1 MAVIQIQMTQG
12 AWKGKRYEFNDRS
25 ICVIGRA
32 LDCNILLPDDEQ
44 HSTISR
50 YHCLLDINPP
60 EICIRDFGSLNGTFV
75 NNKKIGQRNA
85 QEDIYKAQGL
95 IYPEYNLHHGDQI
108 QLGDT
113 ILEVAISSQNTKE
126 DSEGQQ
132 TEHTSKLEHQI
143 NMGESSEYIAE
154 GSLYKEGSQ
163 SNPLD
168 KVNKLLKQADSADQ
182 NKQQKPLSI
191 KGYIIRKEL
200 GRGNMGAVYL
210 ASHHQSR
217 SNVALK
223 VMLPKVESNPRAH
236 KQFMRETRNTQLLKH
251 KNIVRVYDVGC
262 HEGTYFFTTD
272 YCEGGS
278 VAQLIKNKGGRLPL
292 SLALKIY
299 LQILDGLAY
308 AHQVKVPSIVLADG
322 KTTSGTGLVHRDI
335 KPGNILL
342 SHQEGIWRARIAD
355 FGLAKAFDTA
365 GLSGRTATGVS
376 AGTPYYMPRQ
386 QIINFKL
393 AKPEVDIWA
402 ATATFYK
409 MLTGRHPRNYSR
421 RTDPWLTTLKMPP
434 VSIMDRDAPI
444 PSALGELIDKVL
456 NDKPQL
462 AFKSVI
468 ALKSDLLKV
477 I

>member
-1 MAVIQIQMTQG
+1 MSEIQITITRG
-12 AWKGKRYEFNDRS
+12 GKAGKQYTFNDRTV
-25 ICVIGRA
+25 CVIGRA
-32 LDCNILLPDDEQ
+32 LDCNILLPDDDQ

-75 NNKKIGQRNA
+75 NQNKIGQRDA
-85 QEDIYKAQGL
+85 SEDIFRAQGL
-95 IYPEYNLHHGDQI
+95 IYPEYNLHNGDKI

-113 ILEVAISSQNTKE
+113 ELEITVV
-126 DSEGQQ
+126 SEG
-132 TEHTSKLEHQI
+132 TEKDSVEHTSRLEHKI
-143 NMGESSEYIAE
+143 NMAE
-154 GSLYKEGSQ
+154 ASQ
-163 SNPLD
+163 SDPLD
-168 KVNKLLKQADSADQ
+168 KVNKMLQQEDNTDQ
-182 NKQQKPLSI
+182 NELEQELI
-191 KGYIIRKEL
+191 KGYVIRKEL

-210 ASHHQSR
+210 ASHQETR
-217 SNVALK
+217 ENVALK
-223 VMLPKVESNPRAH
+223 VMLPRVEASSRAH
-236 KQFMRETRNTQLLKH
+236 KQFMRETRNTRLLKH
-251 KNIVRVYDVGC
+251 KNIVQVYDIGC
-262 HEGTYFFTTD
+262 HEGTWFFTTD

-278 VAQLIKNKGGRLPL
+278 VARLLKSKGGRLPL

-308 AHQVKVPSIVLADG
+308 AHQVKVPAIVLADG
-322 KTTSGTGLVHRDI
+322 TTTSGVGLVHRDI

-342 SHQEGIWRARIAD
+342 TRQEGIWRAKIAD

-393 AKPEVDIWA
+393 ARPEVDIWA

-409 MLTGRHPRNYSR
+409 ILTGCHPRNYNK

-434 VSIMDRDAPI
+434 VSIMERDVSVPQN
-444 PSALGELIDKVL
+444 LGEFIDRVL
-456 NDKPQL
+456 NDKPKL
-462 AFKSVI
+462 AYQSVRD
-468 ALKSDLLKV
+468 LKTDLLKV
-477 I
+477 L

>member
-1 MAVIQIQMTQG
+1 VSEIQITITRG
-12 AWKGKRYEFNDRS
+12 GKAGKQYTFNDRTV
-25 ICVIGRA
+25 CVIGRA
-32 LDCNILLPDDEQ
+32 LDCNILLPDDDQ

-75 NNKKIGQRNA
+75 NQNKIGQRDA
-85 QEDIYKAQGL
+85 SEDIFRAQGL
-95 IYPEYNLHHGDQI
+95 IYPEYNLHNGDKI

-113 ILEVAISSQNTKE
+113 ELEITVV
-126 DSEGQQ
+126 SEG
-132 TEHTSKLEHQI
+132 TEKDLVEHTSRLEHKI
-143 NMGESSEYIAE
+143 NMAE
-154 GSLYKEGSQ
+154 ASQ
-163 SNPLD
+163 SDPLD
-168 KVNKLLKQADSADQ
+168 KVNKMLQQEDNTDQ
-182 NKQQKPLSI
+182 NELEQELI
-191 KGYIIRKEL
+191 KGYVIRKEL

-210 ASHHQSR
+210 ASHQETR
-217 SNVALK
+217 ENVALK
-223 VMLPKVESNPRAH
+223 VMLPRVEASSRAH
-236 KQFMRETRNTQLLKH
+236 KQFMRETRNTRLLKH
-251 KNIVRVYDVGC
+251 KNIVQVYDIGC
-262 HEGTYFFTTD
+262 HEGTWFFTTD

-278 VAQLIKNKGGRLPL
+278 VARLLKSKGGRLPL

-308 AHQVKVPSIVLADG
+308 AHQVKVPAIVLADG
-322 KTTSGTGLVHRDI
+322 TTTSGVGLVHRDI

-342 SHQEGIWRARIAD
+342 TRQEGIWRAKIAD

-393 AKPEVDIWA
+393 ARPEVDIWA

-409 MLTGRHPRNYSR
+409 ILTGCHPRNYNK

-434 VSIMDRDAPI
+434 VSIMERDVSVPQN
-444 PSALGELIDKVL
+444 LGEFIDRVL
-456 NDKPQL
+456 NDKPKL
-462 AFKSVI
+462 AYQSVRD
-468 ALKSDLLKV
+468 LKTDLLKV
-477 I
+477 L

>member
-1 MAVIQIQMTQG
+1 MSEIQITITRG
-12 AWKGKRYEFNDRS
+12 GKAGKQYTFNDRTV
-25 ICVIGRA
+25 CVIGRA
-32 LDCNILLPDDEQ
+32 LDCNILLPDDDQ

-75 NNKKIGQRNA
+75 NQNKIGQRDA
-85 QEDIYKAQGL
+85 SEDIFRAQGL
-95 IYPEYNLHHGDQI
+95 IYPEYNLHNGDKI

-113 ILEVAISSQNTKE
+113 ELEITVV
-126 DSEGQQ
+126 SEG
-132 TEHTSKLEHQI
+132 TEKDLVEHTSRLEHKI
-143 NMGESSEYIAE
+143 NMAE
-154 GSLYKEGSQ
+154 ASQ
-163 SNPLD
+163 SDPLD
-168 KVNKLLKQADSADQ
+168 KVNKMLQQEDNTDQ
-182 NKQQKPLSI
+182 NELEQELI
-191 KGYIIRKEL
+191 KGYVIRKEL

-210 ASHHQSR
+210 ASHQETR
-217 SNVALK
+217 ENVALK
-223 VMLPKVESNPRAH
+223 VMLPRVEASSRAH
-236 KQFMRETRNTQLLKH
+236 KQFMRETRNTRLLKH
-251 KNIVRVYDVGC
+251 KNIVQVYDIGC
-262 HEGTYFFTTD
+262 HEGTWFFTTD

-278 VAQLIKNKGGRLPL
+278 VARLLKSKGGRLPL

-308 AHQVKVPSIVLADG
+308 AHQVKVPAIVLADG
-322 KTTSGTGLVHRDI
+322 TTTSGVGLVHRDI

-342 SHQEGIWRARIAD
+342 TRQEGIWRAKIAD

-393 AKPEVDIWA
+393 ARPEVDIWA

-409 MLTGRHPRNYSR
+409 ILTGCHPRNYNK

-434 VSIMDRDAPI
+434 VSIMERDVSVPQN
-444 PSALGELIDKVL
+444 LGEFIDRVL
-456 NDKPQL
+456 NDKPKL
-462 AFKSVI
+462 AYQSVRD
-468 ALKSDLLKV
+468 LKTDLLKV
-477 I
+477 L

>member
-1 MAVIQIQMTQG
+1 MSEIQITITRG
-12 AWKGKRYEFNDRS
+12 GKAGNQYTFNDRTV
-25 ICVIGRA
+25 CVIGRA
-32 LDCNILLPDDEQ
+32 LDCNILLPDDDQ

-75 NNKKIGQRNA
+75 NQNKIGQRDA
-85 QEDIYKAQGL
+85 SEDIFKAQGL
-95 IYPEYNLHHGDQI
+95 IYPEYNLQNGDKI

-113 ILEVAISSQNTKE
+113 ELEITVV
-126 DSEGQQ
+126 SEGAEKAPV
-132 TEHTSKLEHQI
+132 EHTSRLEHKI
-143 NMGESSEYIAE
+143 NMAE
-154 GSLYKEGSQ
+154 ASQ

-168 KVNKLLKQADSADQ
+168 KINKMLQQEDNTEQNELEQELQA
-182 NKQQKPLSI
+182 I

-210 ASHHQSR
+210 ASHQESR
-217 SNVALK
+217 ENVALK
-223 VMLPKVESNPRAH
+223 VMLPRVEASSRAH
-236 KQFMRETRNTQLLKH
+236 KQFMRETRNTRLLKH
-251 KNIVRVYDVGC
+251 KNIVQVYDIGC
-262 HEGTYFFTTD
+262 HEGTWFFTTD

-278 VAQLIKNKGGRLPL
+278 VARLLKSKGGRLPL

-308 AHQVKVPSIVLADG
+308 AHQVKVPAIVLADG
-322 KTTSGTGLVHRDI
+322 TTTSGIGLVHRDI

-342 SHQEGIWRARIAD
+342 TRQEGIWRAKIAD

-393 AKPEVDIWA
+393 ARPEVDIWA

-409 MLTGRHPRNYSR
+409 MLTGCHPRNYNK

-434 VSIMDRDAPI
+434 VSILERDVAVPQ
-444 PSALGELIDKVL
+444 ALGELIDRVL
-456 NDKPQL
+456 NDKPKL
-462 AFKSVI
+462 AYQSVRD
-468 ALKSDLLKV
+468 LKTDLLKV
-477 I
+477 L

>member
-1 MAVIQIQMTQG
+1 MSEIQITITRG
-12 AWKGKRYEFNDRS
+12 GKAGKQYTFNDRTV
-25 ICVIGRA
+25 CVIGRA
-32 LDCNILLPDDEQ
+32 LDCNILLPDDDQ

-75 NNKKIGQRNA
+75 NQNKIGQRDA
-85 QEDIYKAQGL
+85 SEDIFRAQGL
-95 IYPEYNLHHGDQI
+95 IYPEYNLHNGDKI

-113 ILEVAISSQNTKE
+113 ELEITVV
-126 DSEGQQ
+126 SEG
-132 TEHTSKLEHQI
+132 TEKDSVEHTSRLEHKI
-143 NMGESSEYIAE
+143 NMAE
-154 GSLYKEGSQ
+154 ASQ
-163 SNPLD
+163 SDPLD
-168 KVNKLLKQADSADQ
+168 KVNKMLQQEDNTDQ
-182 NKQQKPLSI
+182 NELEQELQAI
-191 KGYIIRKEL
+191 KGYVIRKEL

-210 ASHHQSR
+210 ASHQETR
-217 SNVALK
+217 ENVALK
-223 VMLPKVESNPRAH
+223 VMLPRVEASSRAH
-236 KQFMRETRNTQLLKH
+236 KQFMRETRNTRLLKH
-251 KNIVRVYDVGC
+251 KNIVQVYDIGC
-262 HEGTYFFTTD
+262 HEGTWFFTTD

-278 VAQLIKNKGGRLPL
+278 VARLLKSKGGRLPL

-308 AHQVKVPSIVLADG
+308 AHQVKVPAIVLADG
-322 KTTSGTGLVHRDI
+322 TTTSGVGLVHRDI

-342 SHQEGIWRARIAD
+342 TRQEGIWRAKIAD

-393 AKPEVDIWA
+393 ARPEVDIWA

-409 MLTGRHPRNYSR
+409 ILTGCHPRNYNK

-434 VSIMDRDAPI
+434 VSIMERDVSVPQN
-444 PSALGELIDKVL
+444 LGEFIDRVL
-456 NDKPQL
+456 NDKPKL
-462 AFKSVI
+462 AYQSVRD
-468 ALKSDLLKV
+468 LKTDLLKV
-477 I
+477 L

>member
-1 MAVIQIQMTQG
+1 MSEIQITITRG
-12 AWKGKRYEFNDRS
+12 GKAGKQYTFNDRTV
-25 ICVIGRA
+25 CVIGRA
-32 LDCNILLPDDEQ
+32 LDCNILLPDDDQ

-75 NNKKIGQRNA
+75 NQNKIGQRDA
-85 QEDIYKAQGL
+85 SEDIFRAQGL
-95 IYPEYNLHHGDQI
+95 IYPEYNLHNGDKI

-113 ILEVAISSQNTKE
+113 ELEITVV
-126 DSEGQQ
+126 SEG
-132 TEHTSKLEHQI
+132 TEKDSVEHTSRLEHKI
-143 NMGESSEYIAE
+143 NMAE
-154 GSLYKEGSQ
+154 ASQ
-163 SNPLD
+163 SDPLD
-168 KVNKLLKQADSADQ
+168 KVNKMLQQEDNTDQ
-182 NKQQKPLSI
+182 NELEQELQAI
-191 KGYIIRKEL
+191 KGYVIRKEL

-210 ASHHQSR
+210 ASHQETR
-217 SNVALK
+217 ENVALK
-223 VMLPKVESNPRAH
+223 VMLPRVEASSRAH
-236 KQFMRETRNTQLLKH
+236 KQFMRETRNTRLLKH
-251 KNIVRVYDVGC
+251 KNIVQVYDIGC
-262 HEGTYFFTTD
+262 HEGTWFFTTD

-278 VAQLIKNKGGRLPL
+278 VARLLKSKGGRLPL

-308 AHQVKVPSIVLADG
+308 AHQVKVPAIVLADG
-322 KTTSGTGLVHRDI
+322 TTTSGVGLVHRDI

-342 SHQEGIWRARIAD
+342 TRQEGIWRAKIAD

-393 AKPEVDIWA
+393 ARPEVDIWA

-409 MLTGRHPRNYSR
+409 ILTGCHPRNYNK

-434 VSIMDRDAPI
+434 VSILERDVAVPQD
-444 PSALGELIDKVL
+444 LGELIDRVL
-456 NDKPQL
+456 NDKPKL
-462 AFKSVI
+462 AYQSVRD
-468 ALKSDLLKV
+468 LKTDLLKV
-477 I
+477 L

>member
-1 MAVIQIQMTQG
+1 MPEIQITINRG
-12 AWKGKRYEFNDRS
+12 GKAGKQYIFKDRTV
-25 ICVIGRA
+25 CVIGRA
-32 LDCNILLPDDEQ
+32 PDCNILLPDDDQ

-75 NNKKIGQRNA
+75 NHNKIGQRDSSEN
-85 QEDIYKAQGL
+85 IFKAQGL
-95 IYPEYNLHHGDQI
+95 IYPEYNLQNGDKI

-113 ILEVAISSQNTKE
+113 ELEVSVV
-126 DSEGQQ
+126 SEGSDKELI
-132 TEHTSKLEHQI
+132 EHTSKLEQKVS
-143 NMGESSEYIAE
+143 MAE
-154 GSLYKEGSQ
+154 ASQ

-168 KVNKLLKQADSADQ
+168 KVNKMLQQEGNIDQ
-182 NKQQKPLSI
+182 NERGQELQAI

-210 ASHHQSR
+210 ASHQETR
-217 SNVALK
+217 ENVALK
-223 VMLPKVESNPRAH
+223 VMLPKVEASSRAH
-236 KQFMRETRNTQLLKH
+236 KQFMRETRNTRLLKH
-251 KNIVRVYDVGC
+251 KNIVQVYDIGC
-262 HEGTYFFTTD
+262 HEGTWFFTTD

-278 VAQLIKNKGGRLPL
+278 VASLLKSKGGRLPL

-308 AHQVKVPSIVLADG
+308 AHQVKVPAIVLADG
-322 KTTSGTGLVHRDI
+322 TSSSGVGLVHRDI

-342 SHQEGIWRARIAD
+342 TRQESIWQVKIAD

-393 AKPEVDIWA
+393 ARPEVDIWA

-409 MLTGRHPRNYSR
+409 MLTGCHPRNYNK

-434 VSIMDRDAPI
+434 VSIMERGVAI
-444 PSALGELIDKVL
+444 PRTLGKLIDRVL
-456 NDKPQL
+456 NDKPRLFYQ
-462 AFKSVI
+462 SVRD
-468 ALKSDLLKV
+468 LKTDLLKV
-477 I
+477 L

>member
-1 MAVIQIQMTQG
+1 MSEIQITITRG
-12 AWKGKRYEFNDRS
+12 ANVGKRYIFNDRTV
-25 ICVIGRA
+25 CVIGRA
-32 LDCNILLPDDEQ
+32 PDCNILLPDDDQ

-75 NNKKIGQRNA
+75 NHNKIGQRDA
-85 QEDIYKAQGL
+85 GEDIFRAQGL
-95 IYPEYNLHHGDQI
+95 IYPEYNLQNGDKI

-113 ILEVAISSQNTKE
+113 ELEITVVSETADE
-126 DSEGQQ
+126 DPA
-132 TEHTSKLEHQI
+132 EHTSRLEHKI
-143 NMGESSEYIAE
+143 NMAE
-154 GSLYKEGSQ
+154 ASQ
-163 SNPLD
+163 SDPLD
-168 KVNKLLKQADSADQ
+168 KVNKLLQQENNTSHNELEQELQA
-182 NKQQKPLSI
+182 I

-210 ASHHQSR
+210 ACHQETR
-217 SNVALK
+217 KNVALK
-223 VMLPKVESNPRAH
+223 VLLPRVVASSKAH
-236 KQFMRETRNTQLLKH
+236 KQFMRETRNTRLLKH
-251 KNIVRVYDVGC
+251 KNIVQVYDIGC
-262 HEGTYFFTTD
+262 HEGTWFFTTD

-278 VAQLIKNKGGRLPL
+278 VARLLKSRGGRLPL

-308 AHQVKVPSIVLADG
+308 AHQVKVPAIVLADG
-322 KTTSGTGLVHRDI
+322 TTTSGTGLVHRDI

-342 SHQEGIWRARIAD
+342 TRQEGIWRAKIAD

-386 QIINFKL
+386 QIINYKL
-393 AKPEVDIWA
+393 ARPEVDIWA

-409 MLTGRHPRNYSR
+409 MLTGCHPRNYNK

-434 VSIMDRDAPI
+434 VSIMERDVAVPQ
-444 PSALGELIDKVL
+444 ALGELIDRVL
-456 NDKPQL
+456 NDKPRLVYQ
-462 AFKSVI
+462 SVRD
-468 ALKSDLLKV
+468 LKTDLLKV
-477 I
+477 L

>member
-1 MAVIQIQMTQG
+1 MSEIQITITRG
-12 AWKGKRYEFNDRS
+12 GKAGKQYTFNERTV
-25 ICVIGRA
+25 CVIGRA

-44 HSTISR
+44 HETISR

-75 NNKKIGQRNA
+75 NHKKIGQRDA
-85 QEDIYKAQGL
+85 GEDIFKAQGL
-95 IYPEYNLHHGDQI
+95 IYPEYNLHNGDKI

-113 ILEVAISSQNTKE
+113 ELEVSIVSKE
-126 DSEGQQ
+126 AEKEIESDTEGESI
-132 TEHTSKLEHQI
+132 EHTSKLEHKI
-143 NMGESSEYIAE
+143 NMTEV
-154 GSLYKEGSQ
+154 SQ
-163 SNPLD
+163 SDPLD
-168 KVNKLLKQADSADQ
+168 RVNKMLHDTDKTDPDELEKELPA
-182 NKQQKPLSI
+182 I
-191 KGYIIRKEL
+191 KGYMIRKEL

-210 ASHHQSR
+210 ASHQETR
-217 SNVALK
+217 KNLALK
-223 VMLPKVESNPRAH
+223 VMLPRVEASSRAH
-236 KQFMRETRNTQLLKH
+236 KQFMRETRNTRLLKH
-251 KNIVRVYDVGC
+251 KNIVQVYDIGC
-262 HEGTYFFTTD
+262 HEGTWFFTTD

-278 VAQLIKNKGGRLPL
+278 VARLLKSKGGRLPL

-308 AHQVKVPSIVLADG
+308 AHQVKVPAIVLADG
-322 KTTSGTGLVHRDI
+322 TTTDGIGLVHRDI

-342 SHQEGIWRARIAD
+342 TRQEGIWRAKIAD

-393 AKPEVDIWA
+393 ARPEVDIWA

-409 MLTGRHPRNYSR
+409 MLTGCHPRNYNK

-434 VSIMDRDAPI
+434 VPIMERDVAVPQ
-444 PSALGELIDKVL
+444 ALGKLIDRVL
-456 NDKPQL
+456 NDKPKLTYQ
-462 AFKSVI
+462 SVRD
-468 ALKSDLLKV
+468 LKTDLLKV
-477 I
+477 L

>member
-1 MAVIQIQMTQG
+1 MNKVKITIIKG
-12 AWKGKRYEFNDRS
+12 ALTGKEYSFTERS
-25 ICVIGRA
+25 LCVIGRA
-32 LDCNILLPDDEQ
+32 LDCNILLPDDEL

-60 EICIRDFGSLNGTFV
+60 EICVRDFGSLNGTFV
-75 NNKKIGQRNA
+75 NQKKIGQR
-85 QEDIYKAQGL
+85 DIDENIHKAQGL
-95 IYPEYNLHHGDQI
+95 IYPEYNLQDNDQI

-113 ILEVAISSQNTKE
+113 IFKVTVNSESLVNDNSEIQEEESTHKLEQNLNLEVS
-126 DSEGQQ
+126 
-132 TEHTSKLEHQI
+132 
-143 NMGESSEYIAE
+143 
-154 GSLYKEGSQ
+154 SQ

-168 KVNKLLKQADSADQ
+168 KVNHLLNEAEHHKGELIA
-182 NKQQKPLSI
+182 I
-191 KGYIIRKEL
+191 KGYLVRKEL

-210 ASHHQSR
+210 ASHFENR

-223 VMLPKVESNPRAH
+223 VMLPKVESNPRTH
-236 KQFMRETRNTQLLKH
+236 KQFMRESRNTQLLRH
-251 KNIVRVYDVGC
+251 KNIVQVHDVGC
-262 HEGTYFFTTD
+262 YDGTYFFTTD

-278 VAQLIKNKGGRLPL
+278 VAQLIKKKGGRLPL
-292 SLALKIY
+292 SLAIKIY
-299 LQILDGLAY
+299 MQILDGLDY
-308 AHQVKVPSIVLADG
+308 AHQVEIPSIVLADG

-342 SHQEGIWRARIAD
+342 TKKAGIWQAKIAD

-393 AKPEVDIWA
+393 AKPEVDVWA

-409 MLTGRHPRNYSR
+409 MLTGRHPRNYNK

-434 VSIMDRDAPI
+434 IPVKDRDVAI
-444 PSALGELIDKVL
+444 PSALAELVDRVL
-456 NDKPQL
+456 CDKPEL
-462 AFKSVI
+462 SFKSVR
-468 ALKSDLLKV
+468 ALKNELLKV